1 MSDFFDMLNDDL
13 PSKSGKKV
21 SFLEEDFDDF
31 DFDDDDFESLEE
43 DSFDDDE
50 EFDSLLEEEEPEFHD
65 RILESILE
73 GLEEE
78 YSDFSKSDPGT
89 PDAASLD
96 LSDPRE
102 QSMYQKSMSSKTEDD
117 DFDFDDDDDDFD
129 DFDDLDEGCGSKVE
143 GNGCRGCET
152 EGCSKEE
159 GCGKSE
165 GDEYD
170 DYSINN
176 NDMDLLSSLIDNDP
190 TLSDDDDFDV
200 DDIDEKD
207 VALVRLFESIVTPYM
222 LKEMITED
230 ASSITQEDIDIL
242 IEEGFLSPSD
252 LDYIGFTEAQNLGKY
267 KNTKVVVK
275 AESKF
280 KRIVGIAERL
290 LCMKYKPELQK
301 KIDLLM
307 VKVRALKK
315 GRKDKFHNKAVLM
328 ARAYQKR
335 RAKSKSHYAAG
346 GVIPTEKKE
355 D

>member
-1 MSDFFDMLNDDL
+1 
-13 PSKSGKKV
+13 
-21 SFLEEDFDDF
+21 
-31 DFDDDDFESLEE
+31 
-43 DSFDDDE
+43 
-50 EFDSLLEEEEPEFHD
+50 
-65 RILESILE
+65 
-73 GLEEE
+73 
-78 YSDFSKSDPGT
+78 
-89 PDAASLD
+89 
-96 LSDPRE
+96 
-102 QSMYQKSMSSKTEDD
+102 
-117 DFDFDDDDDDFD
+117 
-129 DFDDLDEGCGSKVE
+129 
-143 GNGCRGCET
+143 
-152 EGCSKEE
+152 
-159 GCGKSE
+159 
-165 GDEYD
+165 
-170 DYSINN
+170 
-176 NDMDLLSSLIDNDP
+176 MDLLSSLIDNDP
-190 TLSDDDDFDV
+190 TLSDDDDFDD